1 MKKFL
6 IVLQN
11 GKKYEVEKE
20 SEERLMSWLNTGAA
34 GILPIRSR
42 DFVRFT
48 PQNVKEIIE
57 LVDEDEKED
66 KED

>member
-6 IVLQN
+6 IVLHN
-11 GKKYEVEKE
+11 GEKYEVEKE
-20 SEERLMSWLNTGAA
+20 SEEKLMSWLNTGAA

-42 DFVRFT
+42 EFVRFT

-57 LVDEDEKED
+57 IVDEEETED
-66 KED
+66 KKE